1 MAGTG
6 LSQRRL
12 ASVVDSA
19 ESLVEIGSLQTLR
32 QRAVEVVSSLLPSHM
47 VSWNEVDLRGRSI
60 AAVLSASRAL
70 PSDPEKVREYD
81 DLFMAYV
88 GDHPVIAHYQR
99 TRDGRPYAISD
110 FLSAEAYHNTNLYRH
125 FYRLLSTEDQISFVL
140 PDPRL
145 IIGLAISRDQ
155 RGFRPDERAICT
167 LLRTY
172 LVQAYRNI
180 DALMRVQHLLT
191 TVRDLTDEY
200 GEAALVLDPN
210 GAPQDMNRRTHEL
223 LQRYFGDFDPHVL
236 PREIIAWSQEQP
248 STSAAPF
255 VCRQGDRSL
264 VLRHVLDGPRDIL
277 LLFERSIGETT
288 ADGRQ
293 LGLTPRETEIV
304 ALLCDGLT
312 TKRIAE
318 TFTISPRT
326 VDKHV
331 AAILTKLGVRSR
343 LEAISLL
350 ANPRTR

>member
-1 MAGTG
+1 MADSG
-6 LSQRRL
+6 LSRRRL

-19 ESLVEIGSLQTLR
+19 ESLVEIGSLETLR

-70 PSDPEKVREYD
+70 PNEPEKVREYD
-81 DLFMAYV
+81 KLFMAHV

-110 FLSAEAYHNTNLYRH
+110 FLSADAYHQTNLYQC
-125 FYRLLSTEDQISFVL
+125 FYRLLETEDQISMVL

-145 IIGLAISRDQ
+145 IIGLAISREQ
-155 RGFRPDERAICT
+155 RGFRPDERAICR

-180 DALMRVQHLLT
+180 DALMRVQHLLA
-191 TVRDLTDEY
+191 TVRGLTDEY
-200 GEAALVLDPN
+200 GEAALVLDEY
-210 GAPQDMNRRTHEL
+210 GTPQDMSRHAHEL
-223 LQRYFGDFDPHVL
+223 LQRYFGDFNPHLL
-236 PREIIAWSQEQP
+236 PREITEWSQDQ
-248 STSAAPF
+248 SGAFVAPL
-255 VCRQGDRSL
+255 VRRQGGRSL
-264 VLRHVLDGPRDIL
+264 VIRHVLDRARDVL
-277 LLFERSIGETT
+277 LLFERSNTETSS
-288 ADGRQ
+288 DGRQ

-304 ALLCDGLT
+304 ALLCEGLT

-331 AAILTKLGVRSR
+331 AAILTKLGVHTR

-350 ANPRTR
+350 ANPRAR